1 MNTRQIKAIRKLFL
15 AYGQPGTVEIHRSVS
30 AQRKKTTTGKE
41 WVEWFGG
48 DKCHGYW
55 ANSKS
60 LGVLK
65 QLPVSTGY
73 IYIVRWST
81 PDMDHIKQAKVICT
95 DLTDP
100 KNPKFAIHYMC
111 GTTWENPKEE
121 SANATD

>member
-15 AYGQPGTVEIHRSVS
+15 AYGQPGTVEIHRSVY
-30 AQRKKTTTGKE
+30 AQRKTAGKE

-73 IYIVRWST
+73 IYRVRWST
-81 PDMDHIKQAKVICT
+81 PDMDHMKLAKVICT
-95 DLTDP
+95 DLTDL
-100 KNPKFAIHYMC
+100 KNPKFAIH
-111 GTTWENPKEE
+111 KEE
-121 SANATD
+121 SANASA

>member
-15 AYGQPGTVEIHRSVS
+15 AYGQPGTVDIYRSVYS
-30 AQRKKTTTGKE
+30 QRKTKNTGQE
-41 WVEWFGG
+41 WVGG
-48 DKCHGYW
+48 QISW

-81 PDMDHIKQAKVICT
+81 PDMDSAKHVKVICT
-95 DLTDP
+95 DLTDL
-100 KNPKFAIHYMC
+100 KNPKFAIY
-111 GTTWENPKEE
+111 KEE
-121 SANATD
+121 SANAPA